1 MKVRH
6 RPSPPLQLLKGK
18 QIDKLGY
25 FVFKITKNTEHLE
38 TLNAFNLGTPVSS
51 QIQLFTEIIR
61 K

>member
-1 MKVRH
+1 MEVRH
-6 RPSPPLQLLKGK
+6 RPPLQLLKGK

-25 FVFKITKNTEHLE
+25 FVIKITKNTEHLE
-38 TLNAFNLGTPVSS
+38 TLNASNLGTPVSC

>member
-1 MKVRH
+1 M
-6 RPSPPLQLLKGK
+6 QLLKGK

-25 FVFKITKNTEHLE
+25 LLIKITKNTEHLE